1 MQTTLVLDFRESSL
15 QRMNWSFRSVLPLLD
30 DFEQDVSDS
39 LIPDLATA

>member
-1 MQTTLVLDFRESSL
+1 MQMTLVLDIRNLHCRDGGS
-15 QRMNWSFRSVLPLLD
+15 WSVLPLLD